1 MYVILTSKAGQFR
14 TEAGEGLRI
23 VESYDYLFCG
33 RRRAQFV
40 IAQLLGETKIRVV
53 DEVEP
58 VTVNHVPSKFF
69 EKFENLAAAR
79 RELEHLCS
87 FGSMDTALVR
97 REAGAGHTPAPAS
110 APGLVH
116 VTFVT
121 NDHKVVAA
129 PHNSNLLRV
138 SLREQGGIPFKCG
151 GGLCGT
157 CKCRIE
163 QGHEHTD
170 EVKAKE
176 RKHLSEA
183 QLAQGFRMACQTF
196 ILGDIAVS
204 W

>member
-33 RRRAQFV
+33 RPRAHFV
-40 IAQLLGETKIRVV
+40 IAQLLRETKIRVV

-69 EKFENLAAAR
+69 EKFDDLAAAR

-87 FGSMDTALVR
+87 FGRMDTALVR
-97 REAGAGHTPAPAS
+97 REPGPVRTQPAPS
-110 APGLVH
+110 AGQVH
-116 VTFVT
+116 VTFIT
-121 NDHKVVAA
+121 NDRKVVAA
-129 PHNSNLLRV
+129 PPNSNLLRV

-163 QGHEHTD
+163 QGREHTD

-176 RKHLSEA
+176 RKHLSEG
-183 QLAQGFRMACQTF
+183 QLAQGYRMACQTF